1 MFEHPR
7 PIQTPPG
14 KIDLRRGTFAA
25 RHRDFEDVLEPDLL
39 TDIQQHLGGEAVI
52 DRLLVQDMI
61 ADHGSATFRL
71 GRANPKN
78 VRTVV
83 ISLQPQGLFNMDCY
97 GPRDAGAL
105 SAPLLASAKQIVPEN
120 LATVLGQLTGLEE
133 IHHRHF

>member
-14 KIDLRRGTFAA
+14 KIDLRRGTF
-25 RHRDFEDVLEPDLL
+25 EDVLEPDLL
-39 TDIQQHLGGEAVI
+39 TDIQQHLGGEAVL
-52 DRLLVQDMI
+52 DRLLVHDMI